1 MVMKNVKVL
10 KITFQFTAILDSP
23 CHLNAHRHEK
33 QASPNCKDT
42 RYINMF
48 DVLLIRKY
56 SYIHLFH
63 STLHPDGHNAGF
75 LQTSDMTGLPS
86 YLTVSVQAT
95 RLHKTSALNY
105 YHFYMLD
112 NKIVEHFNI
121 QQSLYKSLQKK
132 ILAIFQ
138 SNRASS
144 CLCRRG

>member
-1 MVMKNVKVL
+1 
-10 KITFQFTAILDSP
+10 
-23 CHLNAHRHEK
+23 
-33 QASPNCKDT
+33 
-42 RYINMF
+42 MF

-121 QQSLYKSLQKK
+121 QQSLYKSLQKINPGNLPIQPSLELFVPPWLSK
-132 ILAIFQ
+132 
-138 SNRASS
+138 
-144 CLCRRG
+144 